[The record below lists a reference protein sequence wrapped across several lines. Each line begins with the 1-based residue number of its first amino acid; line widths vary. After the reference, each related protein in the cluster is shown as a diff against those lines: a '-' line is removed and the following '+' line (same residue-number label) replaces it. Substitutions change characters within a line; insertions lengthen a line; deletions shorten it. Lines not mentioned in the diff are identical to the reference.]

1 MKRLSTLAGLIVL
14 LAIAGSAVADSSED
28 KKQVTFSFTF
38 ESCMGISVGTYTV
51 TGALNE
57 LGAVQALSGTFPNDE
72 GAPVL
77 YSIKVLR
84 LKDGDIFLH
93 QEGPITPTPTGFTV
107 SGTWQLLGGTR
118 AYVDIRGR
126 GTEEIVAAPAPTAT
140 CPASR
145 HVTGVYVGR
154 ISLQGHDDQ
163 D

>member
-1 MKRLSTLAGLIVL
+1 MKRFSTLAGLVVL
-14 LAIAGSAVADSSED
+14 LAIAGSATAESSDEG
-28 KKQVTFSFTF
+28 KKDVTFTFAF
-38 ESCMGISVGTYTV
+38 ESCMGVSIGTYTA

-57 LGAVQALSGTFPNDE
+57 VGVVQALSGTFPNDE

-84 LKDGDIFLH
+84 LTGGDIFLH
-93 QEGPITPTPTGFTV
+93 QEGPITPVPPGFTV

-140 CPASR
+140 CAASR
-145 HVTGVYVGR
+145 HVTGVYVGK
-154 ISLQGHDDQ
+154 INVPGDHD
-163 D
+163 

>member
-1 MKRLSTLAGLIVL
+1 MKRISTLVGLVAA
-14 LAIAGSAVADSSED
+14 LAMAGSAAAENGGD
-28 KKQVTFSFTF
+28 KKKQTFTFAF
-38 ESCMGISVGTYTV
+38 ESCMGISVGTYTA

-57 LGAVQALSGTFPNDE
+57 IGAVQALSGTFLNDD

-84 LKDGDIFLH
+84 LTDGDIFLH

-126 GTEEIVAAPAPTAT
+126 GTEEIVGTPAPTTA

-145 HVTGVYVGR
+145 HVTGVYVGN
-154 ISLQGHDDQ
+154 IKLHGEDDR